1 MKKSLLALGVMGT
14 FAGAAHAQNSVTLYG
29 LIDAGIT
36 YTNNQSGSKNVQ
48 ATSGQVNGS
57 RWGLRGSEDLGGGLK
72 AIFTLENG
80 FNIDT
85 GKFGQNGA
93 EFGRQAFVGLSS
105 NQYGAVTLGRQ
116 YDSVV
121 DYLGPLALTSTQFGG
136 TQAAHPFDN
145 DNLDNSFRINN
156 SVKYQSVNY
165 GGLKV
170 GGLYG
175 FSNAAGGFSDNR
187 AYSLGT
193 SYNYGP
199 LNVAA
204 SYMQLNSG
212 GSTLNTS
219 GAVTTEQGDLAG
231 CRMPE
236 MSSRCCSRKRPP
248 VSMMMAQAISRCRA
262 AFMVLSST
270 AAHPTLALRID
281 PPDLPAIELI
291 QISAVAPDRHHD
303 HRADQKPGEAQTPHH
318 ERLSPKKNRSAF
330 KCCTD
335 VAAAGPDHLAGP
347 DVPEVVQRDLESGR
361 DNVLVVQPKPDAGV
375 ADIAQRTGKN
385 AALLVGEDQRA
396 VRGLYPLNLP
406 SLCHR
411 GLRFHRDG
419 KAPQAKTIPVLALA
433 LVEGTL
439 NDL

>member
-121 DYLGPLALTSTQFGG
+121 DYLGPLALTGTQFGG

-212 GSTLNTS
+212 GSTLITS
-219 GAVTTEQGDLAG
+219 GAVTTDATFLAG
-231 CRMPE
+231 RQRTYGAGVSYAFGAANVGFVFSQTHLDNATAIGASAAGSASNLTLTNGSARFTNYEVNGRYNFTPAWTL
-236 MSSRCCSRKRPP
+236 SGAYTFTDAKIDGVSPKYNQVTLQTAYALSKRTDVYLQGVYQH
-248 VSMMMAQAISRCRA
+248 VSGTGDSGLTADINGLTA
-262 AFMVLSST
+262 SST
-270 AAHPTLALRID
+270 NS
-281 PPDLPAIELI
+281 
-291 QISAVAPDRHHD
+291 Q
-303 HRADQKPGEAQTPHH
+303 
-318 ERLSPKKNRSAF
+318 
-330 KCCTD
+330 
-335 VAAAGPDHLAGP
+335 VAAT
-347 DVPEVVQRDLESGR
+347 
-361 DNVLVVQPKPDAGV
+361 
-375 ADIAQRTGKN
+375 I
-385 AALLVGEDQRA
+385 
-396 VRGLYPLNLP
+396 
-406 SLCHR
+406 
-411 GLRFHRDG
+411 GLRHRF
-419 KAPQAKTIPVLALA
+419 
-433 LVEGTL
+433 
-439 NDL
+439 